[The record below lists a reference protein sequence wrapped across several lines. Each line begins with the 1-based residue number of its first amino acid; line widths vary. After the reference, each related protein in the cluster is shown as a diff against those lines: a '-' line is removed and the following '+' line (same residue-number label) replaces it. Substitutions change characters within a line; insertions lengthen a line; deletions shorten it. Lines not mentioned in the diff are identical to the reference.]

1 MTMSKTLLPKCGGDP
16 LLLNGSVHTND
27 SRFMNGLEGKK
38 LTEAHKRAT
47 SASHCGKK
55 DEHTLKKPNTCCQPN
70 EKAERLHEWGFTHT
84 TETKQRLAEAEKQH
98 GERLA
103 NMSRASSK
111 RFVVVNPAGEEYVI
125 QNLNA
130 FCREHNLTN
139 SNMTNAAK
147 GKYKHH
153 KGWTRRYFNC
163 E

>member
-1 MTMSKTLLPKCGGDP
+1 
-16 LLLNGSVHTND
+16 V
-27 SRFMNGLEGKK
+27 
-38 LTEAHKRAT
+38 
-47 SASHCGKK
+47 
-55 DEHTLKKPNTCCQPN
+55 
-70 EKAERLHEWGFTHT
+70 GFTHT
-84 TETKQRLAEAEKQH
+84 TETKQRLAEAGKQH

-139 SNMTNAAK
+139 TNVTNVAK

-153 KGWTRRYFNC
+153 KGWTCRYFNR